1 MEDSTTKV
9 VEVEEERETG
19 TEFLYK
25 LEDKPPFYETV
36 VLSIQHVL
44 AMFVGIITPPLIIAG
59 VAGLNPLETG
69 YFVSMALI
77 ISGVTT
83 FFQVKQLGP
92 FGSGLLAVQGTSFTF
107 VPMAIVAANV
117 GGLPLVLGMALIT
130 SPVEMIL
137 SRFLTQTRKI
147 FPPVVSG
154 TVVMLIGLG
163 LIRVAITDI
172 GGGAGATNFGSAQN
186 LSMALFVLL
195 VIVIANVYG
204 KGIIKVGAIAI
215 GLVVGYLVAIPLG
228 MVNFAP
234 IVEAGWI
241 TVPIP
246 LKYGLSFNWALIIPW
261 ILAYIITTI
270 ETVGDLTAIAEV
282 SCEPIEGEVHDK
294 RLKRG
299 VLLDGVGSALAA
311 IFSTLPNTTFSQNTG
326 VIQFSKIA
334 SRVVGYGVALVLILL
349 GIFPKIGALVSV
361 MPKPVLGGATIAL
374 FGMVAMAGMRIAVKD
389 GLNDK
394 KMFILAF
401 SLALGL
407 GVTFRPDIVNQLPE
421 WMSVIF
427 SSNITVGFLTA
438 FILNLI
444 IPEPKKMNQNKA

>member
-1 MEDSTTKV
+1 MENSATKTA
-9 VEVEEERETG
+9 EEERKTG
-19 TEFLYK
+19 TEVLYK

-36 VLSIQHVL
+36 VLSIQHML

-59 VAGLNPLETG
+59 VVGLDPLETG

-77 ISGVTT
+77 ISGVTS
-83 FFQVKQLGP
+83 FFQVKQIGP

-147 FPPVVSG
+147 FPPIVSG

-163 LIRVAITDI
+163 LIETAITDI
-172 GGGAGATNFGSAQN
+172 GGGAGASNFGNVQN
-186 LSMALFVLL
+186 LAIALFVLI
-195 VIVIANVYG
+195 VIVIANIYG
-204 KGIIKVGAIAI
+204 KGIIKAGAVAI
-215 GLVVGYLVAIPLG
+215 GLLAGYLVAIPLG
-228 MVNFAP
+228 MVDFTP
-234 IVEAGWI
+234 IVEAGWV
-241 TVPIP
+241 TLPIP
-246 LKYGLSFNWALIIPW
+246 FKYGLSFNWALIIPW

-282 SCEPIEGEVHDK
+282 SGEPIEGEVHDE

-299 VLLDGVGSALAA
+299 ALLDGVGSTLAA
-311 IFSTLPNTTFSQNTG
+311 VFNTLPNTTFSQNTG
-326 VIQFSKIA
+326 VIQLSKIA
-334 SRVVGYGVALVLILL
+334 SRVVGYGVAIILILL

-361 MPKPVLGGATIAL
+361 MPSPVLGGATIAL
-374 FGMVAMAGMRIAVKD
+374 FGMVAMAGMKIAVKGGID
-389 GLNDK
+389 DR
-394 KMFILAF
+394 KMFILAL

-407 GVTFRPDIVNQLPE
+407 GVTFKPDIVNQLPE
-421 WMSVIF
+421 WMAVIF

-444 IPEPKKMNQNKA
+444 MPEPKKETNEYKT

>member
-1 MEDSTTKV
+1 MGDSTTKIV
-9 VEVEEERETG
+9 ERET
-19 TEFLYK
+19 EPEVLYK

-36 VLSIQHVL
+36 VLSIQHML
-44 AMFVGIITPPLIIAG
+44 AMFVGIITPPLIVAG
-59 VAGLNPLETG
+59 VAGLDPLETG

-77 ISGVTT
+77 ISGVTS
-83 FFQVKQLGP
+83 FFQVKQIGP

-163 LIRVAITDI
+163 LIETAITDI
-172 GGGAGATNFGSAQN
+172 GGGAGASNFGNVQN
-186 LSMALFVLL
+186 LAIALFVL
-195 VIVIANVYG
+195 IVIAIANIYG
-204 KGIIKVGAIAI
+204 KGIIKAGAVAI
-215 GLVVGYLVAIPLG
+215 GLLAGYLVAIPLG
-228 MVNFAP
+228 MVDFTP
-234 IVEAGWI
+234 IVEAGWV

-246 LKYGLSFNWALIIPW
+246 FKYGLSFNWALIIPW

-282 SCEPIEGEVHDK
+282 SGEPIEGEVHDE

-299 VLLDGVGSALAA
+299 ALLDGVGSALAA
-311 IFSTLPNTTFSQNTG
+311 VFNTLPNTTFSQNTG
-326 VIQFSKIA
+326 VIQLSKIA
-334 SRVVGYGVALVLILL
+334 SRVVGYGVAIILILL

-361 MPKPVLGGATIAL
+361 MPAPVLGGATIAL
-374 FGMVAMAGMRIAVKD
+374 FGMVAMAGMKIAVKGGID
-389 GLNDK
+389 DR
-394 KMFILAF
+394 KMFILAL

-421 WMSVIF
+421 WLAVIS
-427 SSNITVGFLTA
+427 SSNITVGALTA

-444 IPEPKKMNQNKA
+444 MPEPKKGKK

>member
-1 MEDSTTKV
+1 MGDSTEKTT
-9 VEVEEERETG
+9 EEEKG
-19 TEFLYK
+19 TEVLYK

-36 VLSIQHVL
+36 VLSIQHML

-59 VAGLNPLETG
+59 VVGLDPLETG

-137 SRFLTQTRKI
+137 SRFLAQTRKI

-163 LIRVAITDI
+163 LIETAITDI
-172 GGGAGATNFGSAQN
+172 GGGVGAIDFGNVQN
-186 LSMALFVLL
+186 LAIALFVLII
-195 VIVIANVYG
+195 IVIANIYG
-204 KGIIKVGAIAI
+204 KGIIKAGAVAI
-215 GLVVGYLVAIPLG
+215 GLVAGYLVAIPLG
-228 MVNFAP
+228 MVDFAP
-234 IVEAGWI
+234 IVEAGWV

-246 LKYGLSFNWALIIPW
+246 FKYGLSFNWALIIPW

-282 SCEPIEGEVHDK
+282 SGEPIEGKIHDE

-299 VLLDGVGSALAA
+299 VL
-311 IFSTLPNTTFSQNTG
+311 
-326 VIQFSKIA
+326 
-334 SRVVGYGVALVLILL
+334 
-349 GIFPKIGALVSV
+349 
-361 MPKPVLGGATIAL
+361 
-374 FGMVAMAGMRIAVKD
+374 
-389 GLNDK
+389 
-394 KMFILAF
+394 
-401 SLALGL
+401 
-407 GVTFRPDIVNQLPE
+407 
-421 WMSVIF
+421 
-427 SSNITVGFLTA
+427 
-438 FILNLI
+438 
-444 IPEPKKMNQNKA
+444 

>member
-1 MEDSTTKV
+1 MEDSTTKI

-59 VAGLNPLETG
+59 VADLNPLETG

-234 IVEAGWI
+234 IVEAGWV

-311 IFSTLPNTTFSQNTG
+311 IFNTLPNTTFSQNTG

>member
-1 MEDSTTKV
+1 MDDSSTIVK
-9 VEVEEERETG
+9 EENEG
-19 TEFLYK
+19 VLYK
-25 LEDKPPFYETV
+25 LKDKPPFYETV
-36 VLSIQHVL
+36 VLSIQHML

-77 ISGVTT
+77 ISGVTS
-83 FFQVKQLGP
+83 FFQVKQIGP

-163 LIRVAITDI
+163 LIETAITDI
-172 GGGAGATNFGSAQN
+172 GGGAGATNFGGVQN
-186 LSMALFVLL
+186 LSMALFVLI

-204 KGIIKVGAIAI
+204 KGIIKAGAIAI
-215 GLVVGYLVAIPLG
+215 GLVAGYLVAIPLG
-228 MVNFAP
+228 MVDFAP
-234 IVEAGWI
+234 IAEAGWV
-241 TVPIP
+241 TVPVP
-246 LKYGLSFNWALIIPW
+246 FKYGLAFNWSLIIPW
-261 ILAYIITTI
+261 ILAYIITTV

-282 SCEPIEGEVHDK
+282 SGEPVEGEIHDE

-311 IFSTLPNTTFSQNTG
+311 VFNTLPNTTFSQNTG

-334 SRVVGYGVALVLILL
+334 SRVVGYGVAIVLVLL

-374 FGMVAMAGMRIAVKD
+374 FGMVAMAGMKIAVKGGID
-389 GLNDK
+389 DK
-394 KMFILAF
+394 KMFILAL

-407 GVTFRPDIVNQLPE
+407 GVTFRPDIVSQLPE
-421 WMSVIF
+421 WMAIIF
-427 SSNITVGFLTA
+427 SSNITVGALTA

-444 IPEPKKMNQNKA
+444 IPEKEKREYKD

>member
-1 MEDSTTKV
+1 
-9 VEVEEERETG
+9 
-19 TEFLYK
+19 
-25 LEDKPPFYETV
+25 
-36 VLSIQHVL
+36 
-44 AMFVGIITPPLIIAG
+44 
-59 VAGLNPLETG
+59 
-69 YFVSMALI
+69 MALI

-137 SRFLTQTRKI
+137 SRFLAQTRKI

-163 LIRVAITDI
+163 LIETAITDI
-172 GGGAGATNFGSAQN
+172 GGGVGAIDFGNVQN
-186 LSMALFVLL
+186 LAIALFVLII
-195 VIVIANVYG
+195 IVIANIYG
-204 KGIIKVGAIAI
+204 KGIIKAGAVAI
-215 GLVVGYLVAIPLG
+215 GLVAGYLVAIPLG
-228 MVNFAP
+228 MVDFAP
-234 IVEAGWI
+234 IVEAGWV

-246 LKYGLSFNWALIIPW
+246 FKYGLSFNWALIIPW

-282 SCEPIEGEVHDK
+282 SGEPIEGKIHDE

-311 IFSTLPNTTFSQNTG
+311 VFNTLPNTTFSQNTG
-326 VIQFSKIA
+326 VIQFSKIS
-334 SRVVGYGVALVLILL
+334 SRVVGYGVAIVLILL
-349 GIFPKIGALVSV
+349 GVFPKIGALVSV

-374 FGMVAMAGMRIAVKD
+374 FGMVAMAGMKIATKG
-389 GLNDK
+389 GLSDK

-421 WMSVIF
+421 WMAVVF

-438 FILNLI
+438 FILNLL
-444 IPEPKKMNQNKA
+444 IPEPKKEKNGYKA

>member
-1 MEDSTTKV
+1 MPKNSTRI
-9 VEVEEERETG
+9 VEREEEA
-19 TEFLYK
+19 LYK
-25 LEDKPPFYETV
+25 LEERPPLYVTV
-36 VLSIQHVL
+36 VLSIQHML

-59 VAGLNPLETG
+59 VTGLDVLETG
-69 YFVSMALI
+69 YIVSMALI

-83 FFQVKQLGP
+83 IFQVKQIGP

-107 VPMAIVAANV
+107 VPMSIVAANI

-163 LIRVAITDI
+163 LIQTAITDI
-172 GGGAGATNFGSAQN
+172 GGGTGAADFGSVQN
-186 LSMALFVLL
+186 ISIALFVLI

-204 KGIIKVGAIAI
+204 KGIIKAGAVAI
-215 GLVVGYLVAIPLG
+215 GLIAGYLVAIPFG
-228 MVNFAP
+228 MVDFSA
-234 IVEAGWI
+234 IAEAGWV

-246 LKYGLSFNWALIIPW
+246 FKYGLSFNWGLLIPW

-270 ETVGDLTAIAEV
+270 ESVGDLTAIAEV
-282 SCEPIEGEVHDK
+282 SGEPIEGKIHDE

-299 VLLDGVGSALAA
+299 VLLDGVGSSLAA
-311 IFSTLPNTTFSQNTG
+311 VFNTLPNTTFSQNTG
-326 VIQFSKIA
+326 VIQFSKVA
-334 SRVVGYGVALVLILL
+334 SRVVGYGVAIVLMVL
-349 GIFPKIGALVSV
+349 GFFPKIGALVSV
-361 MPKPVLGGATIAL
+361 MPKPVLGGATLAL
-374 FGMVAMAGMRIAVKD
+374 FGMVAMAGMKIATKD

-394 KMFILAF
+394 KMFILAL

-421 WMSVIF
+421 WLAIIL
-427 SSNITVGFLTA
+427 SSNITVGAITA
-438 FILNLI
+438 IVLNLI
-444 IPEPKKMNQNKA
+444 IPEEKSEKI